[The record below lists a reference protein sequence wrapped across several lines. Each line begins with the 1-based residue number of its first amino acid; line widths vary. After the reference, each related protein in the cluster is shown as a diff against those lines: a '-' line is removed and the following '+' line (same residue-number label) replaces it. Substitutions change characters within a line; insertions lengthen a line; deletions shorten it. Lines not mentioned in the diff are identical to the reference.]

1 MDNRKENGQYKWTT
15 EKRMA
20 NINGQ
25 QKREWPILMDNRK
38 ENGQYKWTT
47 EKTMANINGQQK
59 R

>member
-25 QKREWPILMDNRK
+25 QKREWPI
-38 ENGQYKWTT
+38 
-47 EKTMANINGQQK
+47 
-59 R
+59 